1 MTNPHRFAIIFYM
14 NTSAELLLNAVK
26 SKLHGLPCDV
36 ESLPK
41 TLALAKRHSVLNMI
55 AEDALK
61 ADLPEQVRAKLLSY
75 YAEFL
80 RQQESLAYAAEILF
94 AKLEE
99 KNIPYMPLKG
109 YYLKKLYPDP
119 LLRSCCDLDVWF
131 DPARTQEVKKLMDE
145 LGFELKSSGENH
157 MFHTLGTASVEMHYS
172 LGKVPSC
179 PDYYDDVLPRLKHVS
194 GSLYN
199 FTDED
204 FYIFVIVHLYK
215 HFKSG
220 GTGIRSVA
228 DVYLYNEKKTLEREY
243 LQREFEKLQL
253 VTFEEKLRALSFR
266 WFGGGE
272 LPENDP
278 LADYILSSGVYG
290 TVKNATVNGA
300 AKHGKRGYFFKRAFP
315 EVATMKK
322 IFPVLE
328 KCILLLPFCYMWRL
342 IKAIFT
348 KPQAVKSS
356 LSSFKSADDEAVAKA
371 NELFND
377 LGI

>member
-1 MTNPHRFAIIFYM
+1 MTNSRRFAIIFYM
-14 NTSAELLLNAVK
+14 NTSAELLLKAVK
-26 SKLHGLPCDV
+26 CKLHGEPCDV
-36 ESLPK
+36 KDLPK
-41 TLALAKRHSVLNMI
+41 TLALAKRHSVLNMV

-61 ADLPEQVRAKLLSY
+61 AELPEQVRAKLLTY

-99 KNIPYMPLKG
+99 HQIPYMPLKG

-131 DPARTQEVKKLMDE
+131 EPSRTKEVKKLMEE
-145 LGFELKSSGENH
+145 LGFSLKSSGDNH

-179 PDYYDDVLPRLKHVS
+179 PDYYADVLPRLKNVS

-215 HFKSG
+215 HFKGG
-220 GTGIRSVA
+220 GTGIRSIA
-228 DVYLYNEKKTLEREY
+228 DVYLYIEKHALDREY
-243 LQREFEKLQL
+243 LRGEFEKLQL
-253 VTFEEKLRALSFR
+253 VAFEEKLRALALR
-266 WFGGGE
+266 WFGDGE
-272 LPENDP
+272 PLENEP
-278 LADYILSSGVYG
+278 LAEYILSSGVYG

-300 AKHGKRGYFFKRAFP
+300 AQHGKRGYFLKRAFP

-342 IKAIFT
+342 IKAVFT

-356 LSSFKSADDEAVAKA
+356 LSSFKSADEEAVAKA
-371 NELFND
+371 NELFKD